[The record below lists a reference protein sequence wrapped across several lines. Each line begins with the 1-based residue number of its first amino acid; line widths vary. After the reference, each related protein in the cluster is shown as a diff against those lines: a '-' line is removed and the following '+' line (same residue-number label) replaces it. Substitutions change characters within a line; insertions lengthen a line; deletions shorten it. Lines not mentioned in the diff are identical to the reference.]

1 MASLLI
7 LLIAAYLAGSINFSI
22 GLFKLLGKEDP
33 RRHFSKN
40 PGVTNV
46 YRQAGPLW
54 ALVVLLLET
63 VKAVAVAWAATRMLI
78 VDYQTLVGLALIIGN
93 RYPCFHRFQGGKG
106 VANYLGFTCVL
117 APLATGVA
125 LIVYGI
131 FLWLSRTP
139 FIASFFMV
147 AVLAGG
153 TIQAVGFNLSASAA
167 TVATAVFIVYCHK
180 SNLIEFFN
188 RPSLK

>member
-1 MASLLI
+1 MASSI
-7 LLIAAYLAGSINFSI
+7 LLLVVAYLAGSINFSI

-46 YRQAGPLW
+46 YRQAGSFW

-63 VKAVAVAWAATRMLI
+63 GKAVVVAWAATRFLI
-78 VDYQTLVGLALIIGN
+78 VDYQTFVGLALIVGN
-93 RYPCFHRFQGGKG
+93 RYPCFHRFEGGKG
-106 VANYLGFTCVL
+106 VANYLGFTCVF
-117 APLATGVA
+117 APLATGMA
-125 LIVYGI
+125 IIVYGI
-131 FLWLSRTP
+131 FLWLSRIP

-153 TIQAVGFNLSASAA
+153 TIQSVGFNLPAIAA
-167 TVATAVFIVYCHK
+167 TIATAVFIVYCHK
-180 SNLIEFFN
+180 SNLISLFN
-188 RPSLK
+188 RPSSN